1 MTKAEIR
8 AIWEKAPGLKV
19 GGGKWDGCWCAAN
32 AVGAAARSHPLFPD
46 QDGIIRKAGLNPTRI
61 INENDGFDGTPQ
73 ERRDHM
79 IALLDAGK
87 LDA

>member
-8 AIWEKAPGLKV
+8 AIWEKAPGFIR
-19 GGGKWDGCWCAAN
+19 GGGYDDKTDCQCAAN
-32 AVGAAARSHPLFPD
+32 TVWDVHPVHTGPFD
-46 QDGIIRKAGLNPTRI
+46 KAGLGSYKVI
-61 INENDGFDGTPQ
+61 DANDRFTGTPQ